1 MIASGDSGGKKE
13 TYPSGKVKK
22 KNIYIKKNKKIKG
35 GNTQMEEGKSLV
47 I

>member
-22 KNIYIKKNKKIKG
+22 NKKITIKNKKIKG